1 MNPLAAKLRRRSDPL
16 IFRILIGAATVGAA
30 LVLIRA
36 LPDLIR
42 YMRVRRM

>member
-1 MNPLAAKLRRRSDPL
+1 MNPLAAKFRRSNAL
-16 IFRILIGAATVGAA
+16 TFRILIGAATLGAA